1 MFENMNG
8 ENLKTLIGD
17 DAIDFLVDMA
27 TQVGKLLP
35 NLDTYKY
42 ITSWCNLGLYD
53 VDFGWGKPIFVA
65 PFIDTI
71 SSLNKQQTI
80 LVENGKNDGIEAWIL
95 RDNEEM
101 VELEKDEEFLAFAS
115 PNPRVCV
122 GYAPRTL
129 RFALGPR
136 RKPSGDCTLAKA
148 LWRSRDQ
155 RLYLLRQTW
164 AGGLAAESRADPY
177 SPWAKGSLGSSWFEI
192 TIAARAPARVVI
204 DRDLGMNQKSNQPT
218 SQCQTQFYRVPV
230 VLSGIPDTISFRLSA
245 SKQSPSLAGLR
256 RSPFLLSRHLVM
268 LSMVLK
274 MAPSGADS
282 LHTWLRQGPIL
293 FIPGP
298 RWSDWP
304 NPCRLKNC
312 LSETLT
318 LFHPLAGELSSED
331 SAFVDCNDKGVLYV
345 EARVKG
351 VSLDEFLR
359 NLDLSQLIN
368 FLPQN
373 DGATMNKFFN
383 TWAKIARGDDD
394 DGIEKIASTLDFTS
408 SSRLFP
414 PQTHLPQEFVEMKKE
429 IFFYEGKSLV
439 RRFVFNAK
447 AIEDIKMKVSSES
460 VPHPTR
466 VEALTTF
473 IWKHMILATRRAKG
487 HSSRPFMVSHLVNLR
502 SRIDPKLPNA
512 FGNLVFVANSE
523 VLQMSDDEVELPHL
537 LGIVREMFENMNSE
551 NLKALEG
558 DDAFDCIVDMITQ
571 VGSLMSQLDT
581 YKFSSWCNFRLYD
594 VDFGWGKPNFVAP
607 FIDTISS
614 LNKQQIILVENG
626 KNDGIEAWIL
636 RSNDEMVELE
646 NDEEFLAFSIY
657 FQPISYIR
665 NVRQTFCF

>member
-1 MFENMNG
+1 MEIIILSK
-8 ENLKTLIGD
+8 EIVKPSKPTP
-17 DAIDFLVDMA
+17 
-27 TQVGKLLP
+27 P
-35 NLDTYKY
+35 NLTKHKQSLFDQLACEIC
-42 ITSWCNLGLYD
+42 IT
-53 VDFGWGKPIFVA
+53 PIF
-65 PFIDTI
+65 FY
-71 SSLNKQQTI
+71 
-80 LVENGKNDGIEAWIL
+80 KN
-95 RDNEEM
+95 N
-101 VELEKDEEFLAFAS
+101 
-115 PNPRVCV
+115 NP
-122 GYAPRTL
+122 L
-129 RFALGPR
+129 
-136 RKPSGDCTLAKA
+136 S
-148 LWRSRDQ
+148 
-155 RLYLLRQTW
+155 
-164 AGGLAAESRADPY
+164 EINNADIT
-177 SPWAKGSLGSSWFEI
+177 GS
-192 TIAARAPARVVI
+192 
-204 DRDLGMNQKSNQPT
+204 
-218 SQCQTQFYRVPV
+218 
-230 VLSGIPDTISFRLSA
+230 
-245 SKQSPSLAGLR
+245 
-256 RSPFLLSRHLVM
+256 
-268 LSMVLK
+268 
-274 MAPSGADS
+274 
-282 LHTWLRQGPIL
+282 
-293 FIPGP
+293 
-298 RWSDWP
+298 
-304 NPCRLKNC
+304 RLKNC

-318 LFHPLAGELSSED
+318 LFQPLAGELSSED

-345 EARVKG
+345 EAHVKG

-373 DGATMNKFFN
+373 GSMGSKMNYVQTLETLVSIQVTRFDCGGVAIGGVLFHKLLDGATMSKFFN

-394 DGIEKIASTLDFTS
+394 AGIEKIASTLDFTS

-429 IFFYEGKSLV
+429 IFFYGEKSLV

-537 LGIVREMFENMNSE
+537 LGIVREMFKNMNSE

-558 DDAFDCIVDMITQ
+558 DDAFDCIVDMTTQ

-581 YKFSSWCNFRLYD
+581 YKFSSWCNFGLYD
-594 VDFGWGKPNFVAP
+594 VDFGWGKPIFVAP

-636 RSNDEMVELE
+636 RNNDEMVELE
-646 NDEEFLAFSIY
+646 NDEEFLAFASPNQEFLID
-657 FQPISYIR
+657 
-665 NVRQTFCF
+665 V